1 MLFVMENIVL
11 QLQESKGQNVFILI
25 SNLMKLVT

>member
-11 QLQESKGQNVFILI
+11 QLQESRGQTDFKLVL
-25 SNLMKLVT
+25 NLMKLVA

>member
-11 QLQESKGQNVFILI
+11 QLQESKGQNDFILI

>member
-11 QLQESKGQNVFILI
+11 QLQESKGQTDFILV